1 MLVKEK
7 QIVAIMSIAAISFL
21 LGTTI
26 NFVATASGGNPW
38 DKVWT
43 AISELQRGIRNI
55 EESVSETSRVELV
68 RVGSVDG
75 APYYYYYGVSG
86 RWNVTKLQTEP
97 FKDQLNST
105 IGGALTYL
113 ESNLGV
119 VSPFDPEYKGY
130 ERIVIMTVNRELSPT
145 EIEEARLLI
154 QEYLV

>member
-1 MLVKEK
+1 MKRQVT
-7 QIVAIMSIAAISFL
+7 IMISIATVSFL
-21 LGTTI
+21 IGTMF
-26 NFVATASGGNPW
+26 NVMAMDSQGNPW

-43 AISELQRGIRNI
+43 AIFELQRGIRNI

-75 APYYYYYGVSG
+75 APHYYYYGVSG
-86 RWNVTKLQTEP
+86 HWNVTKLQTEP

-105 IGGALTYL
+105 IGGALTHL

-145 EIEEARLLI
+145 EIEEVGLLI
-154 QEYLV
+154 LKYLV